1 MSAVRYISRRLAEAA
16 FYGLAAG
23 LIAAAFT
30 IGLER
35 LIGFPGG
42 IAVTQIVALQF
53 AGSTALAVVI
63 MRAMRSGWEDQSS
76 LNYHM
81 GVGQYERDKEVAHC
95 LDQQWFKWWL

>member
-1 MSAVRYISRRLAEAA
+1 
-16 FYGLAAG
+16 
-23 LIAAAFT
+23 
-30 IGLER
+30 
-35 LIGFPGG
+35 
-42 IAVTQIVALQF
+42 
-53 AGSTALAVVI
+53 